1 MNRTLPRCLSALVT
15 LLGSLPAL
23 AQDPAPGKGPDKEI
37 AEKIETLKDVVLD
50 KKFARDNEGVQ
61 IIDWLLEKTK
71 AGVDE
76 KDQQAIVKALDGVFT
91 AGPKVRPPEKP
102 ELYRGAAAALGYCGV
117 EGAKVLK
124 NVYLNKRFPERK
136 EWLPLRE
143 LLLKYLG
150 RTKDESQVKFLTKE
164 ARNNHE
170 AALQA
175 AAGEAL
181 GNFDESK
188 EPIRKEIV
196 GELMVTY
203 GELSEKA
210 GQLGSQNI
218 EAQNAQDRL
227 AALKDKW
234 NTTLGK
240 LTRQNFATF
249 REWQDWYNKN
259 KAQAW

>member
-91 AGPKVRPPEKP
+91 AGPKVRPPREARA
-102 ELYRGAAAALGYCGV
+102 LQRSRRSARLLRRRGGQGAEERLPQQALPRAEGVAAAARAAAQVPRAHQGRVAGEV
-117 EGAKVLK
+117 PDQGGA
-124 NVYLNKRFPERK
+124 
-136 EWLPLRE
+136 
-143 LLLKYLG
+143 
-150 RTKDESQVKFLTKE
+150 
-164 ARNNHE
+164 NNHE

-218 EAQNAQDRL
+218 EAQNAQDPASPR
-227 AALKDKW
+227 
-234 NTTLGK
+234 
-240 LTRQNFATF
+240 
-249 REWQDWYNKN
+249 
-259 KAQAW
+259 